1 MKKSYYIYFI
11 LLVLGMNI
19 MIWYFITPSGSKK
32 VKKEKESLSTLIQY
46 SEAKYEERD
55 FPIYSNAYWD
65 LPFTSNL
72 VFEVSGKLQPSDI
85 KWVIGQQ
92 FKANEIVC
100 SLNAEAAYY
109 NLTEKKQALIQDFGS
124 VFAEIETKFPFE
136 QEKWY
141 SFLEKISPGT
151 KIPSLPAFS
160 SENERIFM
168 SKTGLLST
176 YYTIK
181 QLEINMKNY
190 YFLAPYDG
198 KIASINFQLGSY
210 IGEKNI
216 VAQLE
221 KNTPST
227 LVVNVPNSLVEKYIK
242 AAVVS
247 VKSGNRNYGNANYQ
261 KQGIANEKTN
271 GFTPLYYNMKL
282 HKLPNTSIEYV
293 AFLREKEHVSGYI
306 VPKNAVSGNKICLVQ
321 GEVLIHKTIRTL
333 KELGDSIFIL
343 GLEKNDQYAIQFVS
357 GKRKGIFAFKAEK
370 QH

>member
-11 LLVLGMNI
+11 LLVLGINV
-19 MIWYFITPSGSKK
+19 MIWYLIKPSGSKTI
-32 VKKEKESLSTLIQY
+32 KKEKESLSTLIQY
-46 SEAKYEERD
+46 STANYEERD

-72 VFEVSGKLQPSDI
+72 LFEVSGKLEPGAI
-85 KWVIGQQ
+85 NWAIGQN

-124 VFAEIETKFPFE
+124 VFAEIETKFPTE
-136 QEKWY
+136 KDKWY

-168 SKTGLLST
+168 SEAGLLST
-176 YYTIK
+176 YYAIK

-210 IGEKNI
+210 IGKTNI

-221 KNTPST
+221 KNTPPT
-227 LVVNVPNSLVEKYIK
+227 LVVHVPNSLVDKYIK

-247 VKSGNRNYGNANYQ
+247 VKSGNTNYGNANFQ
-261 KQGIANEKTN
+261 KQGSANEKTN
-271 GFTPLYYNMKL
+271 GFTPLYYKMKL
-282 HKLPNTSIEYV
+282 NKLPNTTNEYV
-293 AFLREKEHVSGYI
+293 AYLHEKEHVSGYI
-306 VPKNAVSGNKICLVQ
+306 VPKNAVSGNKICLVK
-321 GEVLIHKTIRTL
+321 GEVLIHKTISIV
-333 KELGDSIFIL
+333 KELGDSIFIH
-343 GLEKNDQYAIQFVS
+343 GLEKNDQYAIEFIS
-357 GKRKGIFAFKAEK
+357 GKREGIFAFKAEK

>member
-11 LLVLGMNI
+11 LLVLGINV
-19 MIWYFITPSGSKK
+19 MIWYLIKPSGSKTI
-32 VKKEKESLSTLIQY
+32 KKEKESLSTLIQY
-46 SEAKYEERD
+46 STANYEERD

-72 VFEVSGKLQPSDI
+72 LFEVSGKLEPSAI
-85 KWVIGQQ
+85 NWAIGQN

-124 VFAEIETKFPFE
+124 VFAEIETKFPTE
-136 QEKWY
+136 KDKWY

-168 SKTGLLST
+168 SEAGLLST
-176 YYTIK
+176 YYAIK

-210 IGEKNI
+210 IGKNNI

-221 KNTPST
+221 KNTPPT
-227 LVVNVPNSLVEKYIK
+227 LVVHVPNSLVEKYIK

-247 VKSGNRNYGNANYQ
+247 VKLGNRNYGNANFQ
-261 KQGIANEKTN
+261 KQGFANEKTN
-271 GFTPLYYNMKL
+271 GFTPLYYKMKL
-282 HKLPNTSIEYV
+282 NKLPNTTNEYV
-293 AFLREKEHVSGYI
+293 AYLHEKEHVSGYI
-306 VPKNAVSGNKICLVQ
+306 VPKNAVSGNKICLVK
-321 GEVLIHKTIRTL
+321 GEVLIHKTISIV
-333 KELGDSIFIL
+333 KELGDSIFIH
-343 GLEKNDQYAIQFVS
+343 GLEKNDQYAIEFIS
-357 GKRKGIFAFKAEK
+357 GKREGIFAFKAEK

>member
-1 MKKSYYIYFI
+1 M
-11 LLVLGMNI
+11 VLGI
-19 MIWYFITPSGSKK
+19 HVMIWFLIKPSGSKII
-32 VKKEKESLSTLIQY
+32 KKEKESLSTLIQY
-46 SEAKYEERD
+46 STAKYEERD

-72 VFEVSGKLQPSDI
+72 IFEVSGKLEPSAI
-85 KWVIGQQ
+85 NWAIGQN
-92 FKANEIVC
+92 FKENEIVC

-124 VFAEIETKFPFE
+124 VFAEIETKFPTE
-136 QEKWY
+136 KDKWY
-141 SFLEKISPGT
+141 SFLEKISPGS
-151 KIPSLPAFS
+151 KMPSLPGFS

-168 SKTGLLST
+168 SEAGLLKT
-176 YYTIK
+176 YYAIK

-221 KNTPST
+221 KNTPPT
-227 LVVNVPNSLVEKYIK
+227 LVVYVPNSLVDKYLK

-247 VKSGNRNYGNANYQ
+247 VKSGNTNYGNANFQ
-261 KQGIANEKTN
+261 KQGSANEKTN
-271 GFTPLYYNMKL
+271 GFTPLYYKIKL
-282 HKLPNTSIEYV
+282 NKLPNTTSECV
-293 AFLREKEHVSGYI
+293 AYLHEKEHVSGYI
-306 VPKNAVSGNKICLVQ
+306 VPKNAVSGNKICLVKGQ
-321 GEVLIHKTIRTL
+321 VLIHKTISIV
-333 KELGDSIFIL
+333 KELGDSIFIH
-343 GLEKNDQYAIQFVS
+343 GLEKNDQYAIEFIS
-357 GKRKGIFAFKAEK
+357 GKGEGIFVFKAEK